1 MPGPVP
7 KREGQRRRRN
17 KPESQKYGLDTPQG
31 ASTAPET
38 LGFDAHTLVESLW
51 TELRTSVEGNYYS
64 PADWQRVRLELF
76 YINSTLMSEK
86 IGAQAWT
93 AIQSGMNDMLVSPAE
108 KRRVGIE
115 LQGVKV
121 DVDEDAAVA
130 QMDDYR
136 ARLGG

>member
-7 KREGQRRRRN
+7 KRDGQRRRRN
-17 KPESQKYGLDTPQG
+17 KPESQKHGFDQPVG
-31 ASTAPET
+31 ASAAPKT
-38 LGFDAHTLVESLW
+38 LGFKAHTLVNSLW
-51 TELRTSVEGNYYS
+51 RELRTSVEGNYYS

-76 YINSTLMSEK
+76 YINSQLNAEK

-93 AIQSGMNDMLVSPAE
+93 AIQAGMNDMLVSPAE

-136 ARLGG
+136 ARLGV